1 MIRKKRIFGLFRV
14 SELLLV
20 GLLISLLFALFAL
33 TNSFSTLHNM
43 LATAGLIQRSANQKP
58 HYQVGQEVQVKL
70 PGKYRDWIGKVS
82 KRLANLDDKYRLNYH
97 YEITFPTEQVSIHV
111 GESDLTKADK
121 AKFAKGDIVKLSSP
135 KVKEDGNTYQGQLA
149 TVEKVKTHHAPSSGG
164 YQYDMTLNDGQH
176 LDGIPEKAIVVPYR
190 IALKEENTAQENNQL
205 LRKAFTYA
213 QTHPNSILAFP
224 KGQFRIGSITPDVDY
239 AVLPSETAIVGNQ
252 TELIIQ
258 GTMYWFGFPTGPEA
272 HQGVHHLTL
281 AGIHFKASDLNKG
294 NHFMIMADHG
304 SDWHV
309 YNNRFTMVHQR
320 NSHLF
325 DLGSLQNSLFEK
337 NDFIG
342 YAPELTEESG
352 LLSKAGGHDFFSEAI
367 QFDAATHRFAWDG
380 DLLKKIAPNYDTF
393 NQIRHLCHNITIS
406 QNQFL
411 PYIDSKG
418 KLKAYS
424 GSIGQHSSEVGAITV
439 INNVFA
445 SSIVS
450 RANKEPSPSWFMEPI
465 HFPPNSPVTI
475 VGNTIN

>member
-1 MIRKKRIFGLFRV
+1 
-14 SELLLV
+14 
-20 GLLISLLFALFAL
+20 
-33 TNSFSTLHNM
+33 
-43 LATAGLIQRSANQKP
+43 
-58 HYQVGQEVQVKL
+58 
-70 PGKYRDWIGKVS
+70 
-82 KRLANLDDKYRLNYH
+82 
-97 YEITFPTEQVSIHV
+97 
-111 GESDLTKADK
+111 
-121 AKFAKGDIVKLSSP
+121 
-135 KVKEDGNTYQGQLA
+135 
-149 TVEKVKTHHAPSSGG
+149 
-164 YQYDMTLNDGQH
+164 
-176 LDGIPEKAIVVPYR
+176 
-190 IALKEENTAQENNQL
+190 
-205 LRKAFTYA
+205 
-213 QTHPNSILAFP
+213 
-224 KGQFRIGSITPDVDY
+224 
-239 AVLPSETAIVGNQ
+239 
-252 TELIIQ
+252 
-258 GTMYWFGFPTGPEA
+258 MYWFGFPTGPEA
-272 HQGVHHLTL
+272 HQGVHHFTL

-380 DLLKKIAPNYDTF
+380 DLLKKIAPNYDAF

-406 QNQFL
+406 RNQFL